1 MEFICRKPN
10 QFYLASQTQLIQT
23 LSILSKTQPIS
34 HGTQTQ
40 LSQKKFENEKKPTN

>member
-10 QFYLASQTQLIQT
+10 QFYLAPKTQLIQT
-23 LSILSKTQPIS
+23 QSILSKPQPIS

-40 LSQKKFENEKKPTN
+40 LSQKIFENQKKPTN